1 MFVLLLSFMRV
12 LGIDPGLR
20 LTGYGC
26 VEVARAG
33 THAIIEAGVFR
44 LRRTDTETGDAA
56 SVSLRLEELDK
67 DFRDLLDR
75 VKPHAVAVE
84 GLFAHPAHP
93 NTATIMA
100 HARGVILLAIA
111 QRKLTLLELKPAIV
125 KKFLTGSGRAEKHQ
139 MQRGVQDYFR
149 LAEPPS
155 PPDVADALAIAI
167 CGAERLRMGE
177 SAELAH
183 VLTSKKTSKRTLPRD
198 VLER

>member
-1 MFVLLLSFMRV
+1 MRV

-26 VEVARAG
+26 VELARIG
-33 THAIIEAGVFR
+33 NHALIEAGVFR
-44 LRRTDTETGDAA
+44 LRRTDSETGDAA
-56 SVSLRLEELDK
+56 SVSQRLKELDH
-67 DFRDLLDR
+67 DFRELLDR

-100 HARGVILLAIA
+100 HARGVLLLAIA
-111 QRKLTLLELKPAIV
+111 QRDYTLLELKPALV

-149 LAEPPS
+149 LPEPPS

-167 CGAERLRMGE
+167 CGAERLRLAE
-177 SAELAH
+177 TAELAPA
-183 VLTSKKTSKRTLPRD
+183 LTGKQSRKRTLPRD